1 MTIKGIC
8 LQLGALVQLSAYV
21 VWLRFAIVVCWFLPS
36 LTICIFPLSWTRSYI
51 AESFFKL
58 RAVTTS
64 GYFPFCYSREF
75 VSATS
80 HYFYFCLENWFVC
93 RLVIFLQWLVVHSHI
108 VPLFF
113 LCYGVHS
120 YFVQVFFA
128 RVIGPFIHPRVIFI
142 SLVVIGFYPGC
153 LFHFIFTVA
162 KPRQKNFMNSNEVGI
177 NPGQKKIYRIE
188 KSRNQP

>member
-1 MTIKGIC
+1 MLFSLHNVWSFMHITACIFWC
-8 LQLGALVQLSAYV
+8 LCFYLLII
-21 VWLRFAIVVCWFLPS
+21 IVVLAKLNFSVPS
-36 LTICIFPLSWTRSYI
+36 LSICIFPLSWTRSYI

-80 HYFYFCLENWFVC
+80 HYFYFCLENWSVC

-113 LCYGVHS
+113 LCYRVHS

-128 RVIGPFIHPRVIFI
+128 RVIRPFIHPRVIFI
-142 SLVVIGFYPGC
+142 LLVVIGLSPGR
-153 LFHFIFTVA
+153 LFHFIF
-162 KPRQKNFMNSNEVGI
+162 
-177 NPGQKKIYRIE
+177 
-188 KSRNQP
+188 